1 MFVGCI
7 YLFVFSAPWFIYC
20 TIEKLKTNLKKPVDI
35 KPEKKAIFFHLV
47 CFSMGIIESKWWTF
61 NLCISSLTHVLSWT
75 EHIHFTGYKCIWPRP
90 STRAHQSDIQSIDL
104 NIHAINTS
112 NHHQMAGMVVF
123 SSRFSR
129 AAKFDASA
137 TINFG
142 HSFRFWCKQCTDI
155 QNDCFYFIWLFWKGI
170 IDTVFYQL
178 HFVVFSLKC
187 IPIKGLFE
195 IVFFPLLLF

>member
-7 YLFVFSAPWFIYC
+7 YLFVFSASWFIYC
-20 TIEKLKTNLKKPVDI
+20 TIEKLKTNLKK
-35 KPEKKAIFFHLV
+35 KPLTSNEKKSVFFHLV

-75 EHIHFTGYKCIWPRP
+75 EHIHFTGYKCIWPRL

-112 NHHQMAGMVVF
+112 NHYQMADMVVF
-123 SSRFSR
+123 SSRFSH

-142 HSFRFWCKQCTDI
+142 HSIRFWCKQCTDI
-155 QNDCFYFIWLFWKGI
+155 QNDCFYFIWLFWNGI
-170 IDTVFYQL
+170 IDTVFYPID
-178 HFVVFSLKC
+178 FCGVFT
-187 IPIKGLFE
+187 
-195 IVFFPLLLF
+195 

>member
-1 MFVGCI
+1 
-7 YLFVFSAPWFIYC
+7 
-20 TIEKLKTNLKKPVDI
+20 
-35 KPEKKAIFFHLV
+35 
-47 CFSMGIIESKWWTF
+47 MGIIESKWWTF

-75 EHIHFTGYKCIWPRP
+75 EHIHFTGYKCIWPRL

-142 HSFRFWCKQCTDI
+142 HSIRFWCKQCTDI

-170 IDTVFYQL
+170 IDTVFYPL
-178 HFVVFSLKC
+178 DFVVFSLKC

-195 IVFFPLLLF
+195 IVFVSPVVDLILFRLNVIKMIFNWFHFTLTFLHKTERINVKLKWVMWCDGHATDR